1 MPHLTIAGALARWS
15 SLYANLAALRSAV
28 TFAHIGGLLGGGGA
42 AIAADRGM
50 LIALR
55 QDASAR
61 RAQLVALAGTHRVV
75 MIGLAVVII
84 SGLLIFAADVDTF
97 LYSWVF
103 WIKMGLIA
111 ALLGNGLVLQSAE
124 QRALIGGDEASGCLR
139 ATAIASLALWFLTTL
154 AGAVLPNVG

>member
-1 MPHLTIAGALARWS
+1 MAGALAQWS
-15 SLYANLAALRSAV
+15 SLYANHAALRSAV
-28 TFAHIGGLLGGGGA
+28 TFAHIGGLLCGGGS

-61 RAQLVALAGTHRVV
+61 RAQLAALAGTHRVV
-75 MIGLAVVII
+75 MIGLAVVIA

-97 LYSWVF
+97 FHSWFF
-103 WIKMGLIA
+103 WIKMGLIV

-124 QRALIGGDEASGCLR
+124 RRALKGAHEAWGRLR
-139 ATAIASLALWFLTTL
+139 ATAVASLALWFLTTL